1 MKWNRLEISIPYSY
15 NVSGDMG
22 IIRLIGG
29 TITSCDFLII
39 QRAGVMIRISCFKC
53 EGRICWYL

>member
-1 MKWNRLEISIPYSY
+1 MKWNRLEISIPYSC

-29 TITSCDFLII
+29 TITSCHFSSAFPSFVKPSFNNDYP
-39 QRAGVMIRISCFKC
+39 
-53 EGRICWYL
+53 GRY